1 MEVLVVVDMQN
12 DFIDGALGTTEAQR
26 IVDKVKERIERFEG
40 TVIFTRDTHDE
51 NYLDTQEGKNLPV
64 IHCVEG
70 TPGHRIHE
78 KLPTKNCLIINKKAF
93 GSPSLIEKLSDL
105 SRQNK
110 IEKITFIG
118 ICTDICVISNA
129 IATKVF
135 LPEIPIAVD
144 SSCCAGVSE
153 ESHQTALRAMKACQI
168 EIL

>member
-12 DFIDGALGTTEAQR
+12 DFIDGALGTDEAQR
-26 IVDKVKERIERFEG
+26 IVEKVKKRIERFDG
-40 TVIFTRDTHDE
+40 IVIFTRDTHDE
-51 NYLDTQEGKNLPV
+51 SYLNTQEGKHLPV
-64 IHCVEG
+64 IHCVKG
-70 TPGHRIHE
+70 TTGHQIH
-78 KLPTKNCLIINKKAF
+78 KALPTQNRLIIDKKAF
-93 GSPSLIEKLSDL
+93 GSPSLVEKLSELD
-105 SRQNK
+105 RQEK

-135 LPEIPIAVD
+135 LPEIPLAVD

-153 ESHQTALRAMKACQI
+153 ESHQTALNAMKMCQI